1 MIKFRQKDFSIIS
14 RGVRFIKELRT
25 IDPLPIDL
33 EEYEKLLYGEV
44 RKKPGNILSFEKI
57 EIPEIENIKSKLRSF
72 YHNQKADNIITRI
85 GRSYSESC
93 WPSRTNILPELAKE
107 SNNRSDKYWEAIKY
121 SYNKL
126 QKLPKRYITNS
137 ISNGAYGIVFEYPGN
152 RIEKISFLGFTPNEY
167 KFYNYI
173 KGHPVS
179 IFPKIYDL
187 EEDQVIM
194 EKLNTA
200 TPKISECGE
209 YIKKYIIKED
219 TNKGF
224 KYRYP
229 NWELMEKDLGKNH
242 WFYKFIE
249 DIERELYKIF
259 GFKTVGD
266 LLVDN
271 IGERRNGDLVYFD
284 PIGGL
289 LAMEGK

>member
-1 MIKFRQKDFSIIS
+1 MIILRQNNFSIIS

-25 IDPLPIDL
+25 IDPLPITL

-44 RKKPGNILSFEKI
+44 RKKPGNLMSFEKI

-93 WPSRTNILPELAKE
+93 WPSRTNILSELVKE

-173 KGHPVS
+173 KRYPVP

-187 EEDQVIM
+187 EKDQVIM

-209 YIKKYIIKED
+209 YIKKYIIKKD
-219 TNKGF
+219 TSKG
-224 KYRYP
+224 YRNRYP
-229 NWELMEKDLGKNH
+229 NWELMEKELGRSH
-242 WFYKFIE
+242 WFYKFIQ
-249 DIERELYKIF
+249 DIEIGLNKIF
-259 GFKTVGD
+259 GMKTIGD
-266 LLVDN
+266 IRHEN
-271 IGERRNGDLVYFD
+271 IGERNDGTLVFFD
-284 PIGGL
+284 PIGGR
-289 LAMEGK
+289 LAMK